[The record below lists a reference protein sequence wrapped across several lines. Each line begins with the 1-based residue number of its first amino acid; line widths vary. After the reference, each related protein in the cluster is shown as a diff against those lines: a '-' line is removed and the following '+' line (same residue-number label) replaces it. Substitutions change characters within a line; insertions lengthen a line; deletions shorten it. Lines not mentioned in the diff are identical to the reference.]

1 MCQTRDLNILA
12 CVFSSN
18 LIITNSFWYHNL
30 CVYHSSIT
38 WILHCF
44 LCCHI
49 DQKSPFMLFL
59 QKITMYEVTRGCYDV
74 IMCSRGL
81 RNAWHIVATYPG
93 VSRAQQWVSCAIIAT
108 LSQIILFVSIL
119 IILPGKWALWRHN
132 QSHDKME
139 TSDQTFLGEA
149 RQSVNFESYYYL
161 CVSHITKLA
170 LKQKIVVK
178 RSIVI
183 YFGQNSNETLDLLFQ
198 GHDQ

>member
-38 WILHCF
+38 RILHCF
-44 LCCHI
+44 QVCCHI

-59 QKITMYEVTRGCYDV
+59 LKITLYEVTWGCYDI

-81 RNAWHIVATYPG
+81 RNAWHIVANYPG
-93 VSRAQQWVSCAIIAT
+93 VSLAQQWVSHAQQWVSRAQQWVSRAMIAT

-132 QSHDKME
+132 
-139 TSDQTFLGEA
+139 
-149 RQSVNFESYYYL
+149 
-161 CVSHITKLA
+161 
-170 LKQKIVVK
+170 
-178 RSIVI
+178 
-183 YFGQNSNETLDLLFQ
+183 
-198 GHDQ
+198 